1 MNPFNRIFPI
11 FLLLLTVSLPSC
23 RNGQKEIVAGF
34 DKMPREKLIRLMAD
48 VELTEAALKL
58 KQVKVSR
65 DSIKLIAEK
74 CYDSLYHFYG
84 VTPEQFRENLK
95 YYQLDMEEFQAITD
109 SVIIN
114 LTRRKDSVSNLS
126 KTPDTLKTKTPD
138 TVKTKTPDA
147 VKTKTPIVVKP
158 KTPVLVKPK
167 IK

>member
-1 MNPFNRIFPI
+1 VRSFNRL
-11 FLLLLTVSLPSC
+11 FLVLTLLLTVSLPAC
-23 RNGQKEIVAGF
+23 REGQKKTAAGF
-34 DKMPREKLIRLMAD
+34 DKIPREQLIRLMAD

-58 KQVKVSR
+58 KQVKMSR
-65 DSIKLIAEK
+65 DSVKLIAEK

-84 VTPEQFRENLK
+84 VTPELFRENLR

-126 KTPDTLKTKTPD
+126 KTLDTLKTKTPD

-147 VKTKTPIVVKP
+147 VKTKTPVVMKLKSPIVVKP
-158 KTPVLVKPK
+158 K
-167 IK
+167 IR